1 MFIWDLG
8 QSGGNFYGFPSLT
21 KRDRLAARLDPEHEA
36 EARATEDEDGDCW
49 ELKVA
54 FHQRPTH
61 SAAMMAADSSYR
73 VADPAQLD
81 RSVRRDE
88 LRELL
93 RLLRTRFP
101 GLQLSDADGEGEDG
115 EGEDEDWVAHSEACM
130 YTMTQDEH
138 L

>member
-8 QSGGNFYGFPSLT
+8 QAGGNFYGFPSLT
-21 KRDRLAARLDPEHEA
+21 KRDRLAARLDPVEA
-36 EARATEDEDGDCW
+36 ALETADQDGDCW

-81 RSVRRDE
+81 RSVRSDE
-88 LRELL
+88 LTELL

-101 GLQLSDADGEGEDG
+101 GLQLSEADGEAEN
-115 EGEDEDWVAHSEACM
+115 ERLVAHSEACM